1 MDYGTDY
8 CVEITA
14 DLLRSLETE
23 ILCTE
28 PLAWHFTTGVAM
40 DIEPQEV
47 YVRPPFEGGGEAS
60 DDVEFNQTFTLTL
73 NYGNSRRIDRG
84 RFYSGWNLR

>member
-47 YVRPPFEGGGEAS
+47 YVRPLRAEGRLPMML
-60 DDVEFNQTFTLTL
+60 NLTRP
-73 NYGNSRRIDRG
+73 SR
-84 RFYSGWNLR
+84 